1 MNDTSQWTWP
11 TLIDVLAAKQR
22 IRPYLARTP
31 LHCYSAINDLIGI
44 EVAVPGIERNDAFH
58 AGGTGSNWMG

>member
-11 TLIDVLAAKQR
+11 TLMDVLAAKQR

-31 LHCYSAINDLIGI
+31 LHRYSAINDLIGT
-44 EVAVPGIERNDAFH
+44 AVYHQTRKLPARRRV
-58 AGGTGSNWMG
+58 